1 MKTTRSRSTIIAG
14 VIIFIL
20 TILMFNMAHVSAADS
35 SKQPTTYT
43 TKDGRWQYQV
53 VDSTAKTVRLVKF
66 ISRKKSDYKSTFSIP
81 STIVS
86 KKGVKYTVSEITG
99 SRKRDKE
106 SEDYD
111 YSPMFDTDKKEIIK
125 DKDGEVQEN
134 YFTDNIDKIVIPSSV
149 TKIGMGTFC
158 SMYISEVS
166 FGSGSRCKVVGEY
179 AFGDNPLTNVALPAG
194 LTTIGDWAF
203 SGVILTKITL
213 PAGLTSIGD
222 FAFSNGSLTD
232 VTIPANVTKIG
243 DNAFCENSELKTV
256 KFADGCKC
264 TSIGDYAFSE
274 TLITKLDIPGKVT
287 KIGEGAF
294 SGCLELTSLTMPAS
308 VRSLGGGF
316 IDGCNK
322 LKSFKIPVG
331 VKKLNLNIFS
341 DCSKTTIS
349 FASGSQCT
357 SICAEV
363 NYLDEN
369 DKVATD
375 RYAQYNVKLGNFVIP
390 DSVKTIE
397 AYAFSGSDITSLTF
411 GKNPSCT
418 KIEGNA
424 FDSCTK
430 LSSVKLPASLS
441 SIGEYAFYGCS
452 KLTSVVI
459 DPAAK
464 IKVLPNNL
472 FWECTSLK
480 SFTVPAGVT
489 KIETECFSRCKALA
503 SVTFEK
509 NSKCSVIENYA
520 FAGCKSLGSIKLPAA
535 VTELWSG
542 VFMNCPKL
550 ALIDI
555 AADDIIVYSDTFAT
569 NAYCADE
576 GAYWPDWEDLGEFS
590 GEIYVNSSDLKGK
603 ILEDCKIWSDDLDDY
618 KDGIVPSDGLIV
630 RKYTVELLAR
640 GSSGLTT
647 VTSKMVG
654 YNDDFKISD
663 FSPKAP
669 DGYEYSWIMPGK
681 SGEYGVEN
689 IHIGSNVSVS
699 RLTKDG
705 KISLLGLLKEHVYS
719 ISYDANGGNG
729 KMSAQEDVKYFSDIV
744 LRKNVMSR
752 RGYVFS
758 GWNTKADGTGK
769 SYSDGETVSSV
780 TNEDEVTL
788 YAQWKKIETITYYLP
803 TSIKNGKFVCSG
815 YGVRVYSG
823 DVKKVLSYKDAAEK
837 KNASGQEK
845 VSDELTYTYVD
856 GDDQE
861 QILTKKWEDIAVFTG
876 WRSAAQTDDIVSFR
890 FPGTAAGSDRNGGSD
905 MTVTESVSFIPDIIY
920 KDLTIGFETD
930 GGEMADVVSEHG
942 QLSADV
948 LQNNTVKEGYEFA
961 GWTVKQMSS
970 ETDKKILISAA
981 DIARGGMLGE
991 SDIYALYMFADE
1003 KLRVELKPVWSKL
1016 STYKVQ
1022 FRANGG
1028 SGSMKQVTYIC
1039 GENRK
1044 LPECTFYRKGYIF
1057 AGWAVAGEDSISYA
1071 DGAVICRTAEE
1082 GDIRLTAVWSK
1093 LNYTLIYDPN
1103 GGEGYMPNQTVSSQ
1117 ELHPLKKVG
1126 YIKEGAEFLEWN
1138 TRPDG
1143 SGVSY
1148 PDGSNMMHA
1157 VKEEGETFTLYAI
1170 WNPNIVTLTFNANG
1184 GAVAKTSKQVQFGE
1198 PCGTLPIPKRS
1209 GWAFQGWFTRTKG
1222 GTQYTSDTVID
1233 MDCDIL
1239 LFARWEPQKYTVTFN
1254 ANGGKL
1260 EGMSTME
1267 AAAGKPLGQ
1276 FPAVTR
1282 KGYELEG
1289 WYTAN
1294 EGGAK
1299 VNMVYKVNS
1308 NITLFAHWK
1317 ATSKKVRIVMNV
1329 AKIAGAKGYEL
1340 QYSTSAGF
1348 AGAVTLTDRMT
1359 GAGSYTRE
1367 VGNLKAETR
1376 YYFRVRSYAVRQG
1389 KKVYGSWSSV
1399 QSKLTSK

>member
-1 MKTTRSRSTIIAG
+1 MKTTRSKILILTG
-14 VIIFIL
+14 VIMFVLSIL
-20 TILMFNMAHVSAADS
+20 LFNMAHVSAADT

-43 TKDGRWQYQV
+43 TKDGMWQYQV
-53 VDSTAKTVRLVKF
+53 VDSTSKTVRLVKF
-66 ISRKKSDYKSTFSIP
+66 LSGKKSDYKSTFSIP

-99 SRKRDKE
+99 SREWDKE
-106 SEDYD
+106 LEDY
-111 YSPMFDTDKKEIIK
+111 YYYPIFDTTLIINGI
-125 DKDGEVQEN
+125 DGEYEEC
-134 YFTDNIDKIVIPSSV
+134 YADNIHKIVIPSSV
-149 TKIGMGTFC
+149 TKIGVGAFYEL
-158 SMYISEVS
+158 SISEVS
-166 FGSGSRCKVVGEY
+166 FNSGSKCKEIGDSAFCNNQIEKITLPASLTFIGDG
-179 AFGDNPLTNVALPAG
+179 AFGYNAL
-194 LTTIGDWAF
+194 L
-203 SGVILTKITL
+203 KITL
-213 PAGLTSIGD
+213 PAGLTSIED
-222 FAFSNGSLTD
+222 YAFFNNFLTGI
-232 VTIPANVTKIG
+232 TIPANVTKIG
-243 DNAFCENSELKTV
+243 DSAFGGNCDMKTV
-256 KFADGCKC
+256 KFANGCKC
-264 TSIGDYAFSE
+264 TSIGDSAFSGVAV
-274 TLITKLDIPGKVT
+274 TKLNIPGKVT

-294 SGCLELTSLTMPAS
+294 SGCSELTSLTMPAS
-308 VRSLGGGF
+308 VRSLGAGF
-316 IDGCNK
+316 IDGCDK
-322 LKSFKIPVG
+322 LKSFKIPAG
-331 VKKLNLNIFS
+331 VKKLNLNIFY
-341 DCSKTTIS
+341 DCPNTTIS
-349 FASGSQCT
+349 FAADSQCT
-357 SICAEV
+357 SIYAETSGT
-363 NYLDEN
+363 DEN
-369 DKVATD
+369 GEDVILNYMD
-375 RYAQYNVKLGNFVIP
+375 YNVKFGNFVIP
-390 DSVKTIE
+390 DSVKTIGE
-397 AYAFSGSDITSLTF
+397 YAFSGSDITSLTF
-411 GKNPSCT
+411 GKNSKCT
-418 KIEGNA
+418 KIESNA
-424 FDSCTK
+424 FDSCMK
-430 LSSVKLPASLS
+430 LSSVKLPASLT
-441 SIGEYAFYGCS
+441 SIEEFAFYGCS
-452 KLTSVVI
+452 KLASVVI

-464 IKVLPNNL
+464 IKVLSSYL

-489 KIETECFSRCKALA
+489 KIETECFSRCRALA
-503 SVTFEK
+503 SVTFAK
-509 NSKCSVIENYA
+509 NSNCSVIENYA

-535 VTELWSG
+535 VTELQSG
-542 VFMNCPKL
+542 VFINCPRL
-550 ALIDI
+550 VLIDI
-555 AADDIIVYSDTFAT
+555 AADDIDVYFDTFAT

-576 GAYWPDWEDLGEFS
+576 GAYWSDWEDLGEFS
-590 GEIYVNSSDLKGK
+590 GEIYVNSSVLKGK
-603 ILEDCKIWSDDLDDY
+603 ILEDCKIWNYDLNDC

-647 VTSKMVG
+647 VASKMVG
-654 YNDDFKISD
+654 YNDNFKISD

-669 DGYEYSWIMPGK
+669 DGYDYSWIMFGK

-699 RLTKDG
+699 RLTKNG
-705 KISLLGLLKEHVYS
+705 KISLIGLLNEHVYS
-719 ISYDANGGNG
+719 VNYDANGGNG
-729 KMSAQEDVKYFSDIV
+729 KMSAQEEVKYFSDIV

-752 RGYVFS
+752 RGYVFG
-758 GWNTKADGTGK
+758 GWNTKADGTGT
-769 SYSDGETVSSV
+769 SYSDGETVRSV

-788 YAQWKKIETITYYLP
+788 YAQWKKMETITYSLP

-815 YGVRVYSG
+815 YGVRAYSG
-823 DVKKVLSYKDAAEK
+823 DVEKVLSYKDAVDK

-845 VSDELTYTYVD
+845 VSDELTYSYVD

-876 WRSAAQTDDIVSFR
+876 WRYAAQTDDIVSFR
-890 FPGTAAGSDRNGGSD
+890 FPGTEASSDHNGGSD
-905 MTVTESVSFIPDIIY
+905 MTVTESVLFIPDIIY
-920 KDLTIGFETD
+920 KDLTIGFETGD
-930 GGEMADVVSEHG
+930 GEMADVVSEHG
-942 QLSADV
+942 QLSVDA

-961 GWTVKQMSS
+961 GWTVEQMSS

-981 DIARGGMLGE
+981 DIARGGMLDE
-991 SDIYALYMFADE
+991 NDIYALYMFADE
-1003 KLRVELKPVWSKL
+1003 NLHVELKPVWSKL
-1016 STYKVQ
+1016 STYKIQ

-1044 LPECTFYRKGYIF
+1044 LPECTFNRKGYIF
-1057 AGWAVAGEDSISYA
+1057 AGWAVAGEDGISYA

-1103 GGEGYMPNQTVSSQ
+1103 GGEGYMPNQTVASQ
-1117 ELHPLKKVG
+1117 ELHSLKKVG

-1138 TRPDG
+1138 TRADG
-1143 SGVSY
+1143 SGMSY

-1222 GTQYTSDTVID
+1222 GTQYTSDMVID

-1239 LFARWEPQKYTVTFN
+1239 LYARWEPQKYTVTFN

-1260 EGMSTME
+1260 DGVSTME

-1282 KGYELEG
+1282 KGYELDG

-1294 EGGAK
+1294 EGGSK

-1329 AKIAGAKGYEL
+1329 VKIAGAKGYEL

-1348 AGAVTLTDRMT
+1348 AGAVTLTDKMT

-1367 VGNLKAETR
+1367 VGNLKAGTR
-1376 YYFRVRSYAVRQG
+1376 YYFRVRSYAVKRG

-1399 QSKLTSK
+1399 QSKMTSK